1 MTNLDRIQLLRQYTE
16 EEPGNP
22 FNWYALAIEFRETD
36 QDEAY
41 SLFAKLLDEHPTYL
55 ATYFPAAHLYAE
67 MGEIEQSKVI
77 FENGISLARA
87 EKNTKALQELQNAYQ
102 NFLFENDLD

>member
-1 MTNLDRIQLLRQYTE
+1 MTNLDRIQLLRQFTE
-16 EEPGNP
+16 EEPENP
-22 FNWYALAIEFRETD
+22 FNWYALAIEFRESD

-41 SLFAKLLDEHPTYL
+41 SLFAKLLAEHPTYL

-67 MGEIEQSKVI
+67 MGEIAQSKVI
-77 FENGISLARA
+77 FENGIVLARV